1 MKMLFLE
8 GAVFW
13 KHCFA
18 ACEEKKQREND
29 LQPST
34 VTPSLISVQVA
45 EMPLRTYIF
54 LD

>member
-1 MKMLFLE
+1 MKMLFQK

-13 KHCFA
+13 KHYFA
-18 ACEEKKQREND
+18 ACEEKKQLEDD

-45 EMPLRTYIF
+45 EMPLKTYIF